1 MKLEGKVVKLM
12 PIESGVS
19 KAGKGWRKQSLVID
33 NGSEWN
39 PEVCI
44 SFFGDEKIDMIAA
57 LNAGDDVAVS
67 VNVSSR
73 AWNDK
78 YFHSI
83 DGWRVETGS
92 QSVPTN
98 ASLGQDNMVTSDDS
112 DLPF

>member
-1 MKLEGKVVKLM
+1 MKLEGKLVKKLD
-12 PIESGVS
+12 IESGVS
-19 KAGKGWRKQSLVID
+19 KAGKEWRKQSIVLN
-33 NGSEWN
+33 NGNDYN

-44 SFFGDEKIDMIAA
+44 SFFGDEKIDMLSS
-57 LNAGDDVAVS
+57 LNTGDDLEVS

-83 DGWRVETGS
+83 DGWRVDIKG
-92 QSVPTN
+92 QGVPSN
-98 ASLGQDNMVTSDDS
+98 ATLEARE

>member
-1 MKLEGKVVKLM
+1 MKLEGKVVKKLA
-12 PIESGVS
+12 IESGVS
-19 KAGKGWRKQSLVID
+19 KAGKEWRKQSLVIN

-44 SFFGDEKIDMIAA
+44 SFFGDEKIDMIAP

-83 DGWRVETGS
+83 DGWRVETAAS
-92 QSVPTN
+92 QATPTN
-98 ASLGQDNMVTSDDS
+98 ATLEADS
-112 DLPF
+112 MQTGDDLPF